1 MITEFCTPAELRL
14 CCLMAYGMEIN
25 RGGQCSQDKKMVEEG
40 ALILLLLLCGKK
52 HLRTHSVCRRNCIL
66 ARTSMF
72 TASDDISRM
81 PICPAY
87 RPSLGTG

>member
-1 MITEFCTPAELRL
+1 
-14 CCLMAYGMEIN
+14 MAYGMEIN
-25 RGGQCSQDKKMVEEG
+25 RGGQCFQDNKGRAKEEG
-40 ALILLLLLCGKK
+40 ALILLLLLSGKK
-52 HLRTHSVCRRNCIL
+52 HLHTRSVCRRNCIL

-87 RPSLGTG
+87 RSFLGTG

>member
-1 MITEFCTPAELRL
+1 
-14 CCLMAYGMEIN
+14 MAYGVEIN
-25 RGGQCSQDKKMVEEG
+25 RGGQCSQDNKVRAKEEG

-52 HLRTHSVCRRNCIL
+52 HLRTCSVCRRNCIL
-66 ARTSMF
+66 AWTSMF

-87 RPSLGTG
+87 RSSLGTG